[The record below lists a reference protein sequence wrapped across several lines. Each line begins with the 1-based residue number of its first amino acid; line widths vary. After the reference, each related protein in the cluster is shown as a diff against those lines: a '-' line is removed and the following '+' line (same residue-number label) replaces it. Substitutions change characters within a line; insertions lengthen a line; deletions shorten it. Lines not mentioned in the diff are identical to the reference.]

1 MVQKIKNLTLLLFVA
16 ATMFTFSSCNKD
28 NNNDDN
34 PSSGGGGSS
43 ANYPESVSE
52 TKWSWGSQTG
62 SEDINGYN
70 MVIVT
75 FSQTGNLTYVTM
87 QRLDYSSNLYR
98 GTYTYSSGNGTMALE
113 NPDTHEPA
121 SATFSINGNTF
132 TFKINGAT
140 YPLTKQ

>member
-1 MVQKIKNLTLLLFVA
+1 MFKQIKNLTLLLFVA
-16 ATMFTFSSCNKD
+16 ATMFTFASCNKD

-113 NPDTHEPA
+113 DRDSHESA
-121 SATFSINGNTF
+121 SATFSINGNTL
-132 TFKINGAT
+132 TLKMNGAS
-140 YPLTKQ
+140 YPLAKQ

>member
-1 MVQKIKNLTLLLFVA
+1 MLKQIKKLTALLFVA

-52 TKWSWGSQTG
+52 TVWDWEGDANEQGIIRVGISFSLYE
-62 SEDINGYN
+62 SNC
-70 MVIVT
+70 MVT
-75 FSQTGNLTYVTM
+75 LRKS
-87 QRLDYSSNLYR
+87 DYSSIIYQ
-98 GTYTYSSGNGTMALE
+98 GTYTYANGNGTMSLTRHTGE
-113 NPDTHEPA
+113 TA
-121 SATFSINGNTF
+121 SATFSINGTTM

-140 YPLTKQ
+140 YTLTKS